1 MRRGLDEITGL
12 TGAQSR
18 QAYAIADMIG
28 SDGTASTTSV
38 LALFKGKDPRGAL
51 RQFKSRFNKVS
62 GDELEF
68 VFDGRKRDGVWFT
81 GTDPLAQELS
91 ERSEAQV
98 GRHSRDETVEA
109 YVVENDLYAPSARI
123 HISFSQKDGKLANDM
138 AELIEQQMRV
148 LLREKADLIVTR
160 CDGIPTGED
169 REKTLDRW
177 VEEANTAVVL
187 LSPDY
192 LDESAERDRVASH
205 FPHPVIVKLKALP
218 DGASFAPFDPCDIAA
233 PHIVQE
239 TRGSSSRSKIAQIVI
254 LHIHRILCNEI
265 DDLGG
270 PARPDELVHPDFFAQ
285 RLFEHARLS
294 NETTFVSSHAQ
305 VGAFEEAVDWG
316 DSAEFARAAVVS
328 RNAIPAMGRLI
339 EWANNREDKDPGL
352 CALLGDLG
360 TGKTTTS
367 ILLTRELLAR
377 RKDGQDVPLPIYF
390 DLRDLD
396 VDRLPDF
403 GLRSML
409 EQMLRQSSPTPIDV
423 DRALEII
430 SAERCL
436 VVFDGLDE
444 VLVHLE
450 EGAGQRLARGLLQ
463 TLTLAAPENNS
474 DIRLMLTCRSQ
485 YFRSVREEFSFFSG
499 QNRERV
505 RGEDYLVLTMLP
517 FNEDQILEY
526 LERNVPGSD
535 PHRLLDTIR
544 SVHDLHSL
552 AQQPVLLAMIR
563 EVLPEV
569 EAALADGRR
578 FRSVDLYERF
588 VNRWLERDDGKHTL
602 LPEHKCQLMS
612 RLAREVWV
620 SGRRTWSAKWMEQWL
635 LGFLHEHPEMERD
648 YSARMPTQWKQDF
661 RTATFLS
668 RRGNDF
674 AFAHS
679 SLLEYFLARSMADA
693 LLTDDRSE
701 SFTAWDIPRPSQESL
716 NFFGEILDG
725 LNDVDCQRALKRL
738 AKVAHSGSPR
748 ARAAVLAYILLAR
761 SKRFPIISTRA
772 LNLSSTDL
780 RHWELGTEAE
790 PLDLTG
796 VPFTEAR
803 LDDAVLTRVRLDR
816 TNAAD
821 ASFLRA
827 RLIKCSLIKAS
838 LENCN
843 LSGTVFRQCNL
854 TDIDIRGAIFH
865 RTQLLFSH
873 PIIEGDGVLIAPA
886 PAPVGNTPR
895 TLMTYPGLNMVARV
909 VWSPDG
915 TRFLT
920 TDDNG
925 VRTWDAATGETTQTL
940 TTNWTRSAAWSPDGT
955 RILTTG
961 PHGVHM
967 WDTTTGRTTQTL
979 TTDRTNSA
987 AWSPDGTRILTTGP
1001 HGVHMWDT
1009 TTGRTTQTL
1018 TTNSTFSAVWS
1029 PDGTRILTADDNG
1042 VHMWD
1047 TVTGE
1052 TTQTLT
1058 TDRTNSAVWSPDGTR
1073 ILTADD
1079 NGVHMW
1085 DTVTGETTQTLTTDR
1100 TNSAVW
1106 SPDGTRILTT
1116 GRGGVHMWDTVTGR
1130 TTQTLTTN
1138 STFSAVWSP
1147 DGTRILTTGLLG
1159 VHMWDAATG
1168 ETTQTLTTDTNWTN
1182 SAVWSPDGTRILTA
1196 DDNGVHM
1203 WDAATGE
1210 TTQTLT
1216 TDTNWTNSAVW
1227 SPDGTRI
1234 LTTGPHGVHM
1244 WDAATGETTQT
1255 LTTDTNWTNSAVW
1268 SPDGTRIL
1276 TTGPHGVH
1284 MWDAATGET
1293 TQTLTTDTNWT
1304 NSAAWSPDG
1313 TRILTADDNGVH
1325 MWDATTGETTQTLTT
1340 NWIESAAWS
1349 PDGTRIL
1356 TTDDNGVRT
1365 WDATTGETTQSLTT
1379 NWIESAAWSP
1389 DGTHI
1394 LTTGRGGVH
1403 MWDATTGR
1411 TTQTLTTDRT
1421 NSAVWSPDGTRI
1433 LTTGP
1438 HGVHMWDATTG
1449 QPFGIRIDLLPKGA
1463 LLVRDATTLE
1473 IIGASTNAWRWLGY
1487 EVMVDGQMTRL
1498 PAELNGP
1505 LPPLPRA
1512 DS

>member
-28 SDGTASTTSV
+28 SDGTASTASV
-38 LALFKGKDPRGAL
+38 LALFEGKDPRGAL

-62 GDELEF
+62 GDELKF
-68 VFDGRKRDGVWFT
+68 AFDGRKKDGVWFT

-109 YVVENDLYAPSARI
+109 YVVENDPYAPDVRI
-123 HISFSQKDGKLANDM
+123 HISFSQNDGKLANDM

-148 LLREKADLIVTR
+148 LLREKADLTVTR
-160 CDGIPTGED
+160 SDDIPTGED

-177 VEEANTAVVL
+177 VREANIAVVL
-187 LSPDY
+187 LSPGY
-192 LDESAERDRVASH
+192 LNEPAERDRVASH
-205 FPHPVIVKLKALP
+205 FPHPVIVKLKDPPEGALP
-218 DGASFAPFDPCDIAA
+218 IPFDGHDIVA
-233 PHIVQE
+233 PRTVQE
-239 TRGSSSRSKIAQIVI
+239 TRGSSRSEIAQIAAV
-254 LHIHRILCNEI
+254 HIHRILCNEI
-265 DDLGG
+265 DDPGG
-270 PARPDELVHPDFFAQ
+270 IVRPDSFAQ

-294 NETTFVSSHAQ
+294 NEMAFVSSHAQ
-305 VGAFEEAVDWG
+305 VGSFEEAADRG
-316 DSAEFARAAVVS
+316 DSTEFARTAIVS
-328 RNAIPAMGRLI
+328 RNATPAMDRLI
-339 EWANNREDKDPGL
+339 EWANNREEKAPGL

-450 EGAGQRLARGLLQ
+450 EGAGQRLTRGLLQ

-474 DIRLMLTCRSQ
+474 GIRLMLTCRSQ
-485 YFRSVREEFSFFSG
+485 YFRSVREEFAFFSG

-505 RGEDYLVLTMLP
+505 RSEDYLVLTMLP

-526 LERNVPGSD
+526 LERNVPGFD

-544 SVHDLHSL
+544 SVHDLRSL

-563 EVLPEV
+563 EVLPDV
-569 EAALADGRR
+569 EAALADGHR

-620 SGRRTWSAKWMEQWL
+620 SGRRTWSAKWMEHWL
-635 LGFLHEHPEMERD
+635 LIFLNKHPEMELE
-648 YSARMPTQWKQDF
+648 YSSRTPAQWKQDF

-679 SLLEYFLARSMADA
+679 SLLEYFLAISMADA
-693 LLTDDRSE
+693 LLADDEDE
-701 SFTAWDIPRPSQESL
+701 SLTAWDIPRPSQESL
-716 NFFGEILDG
+716 TFFGEILDG
-725 LNDVDCQRALKRL
+725 LNNVDRQRALERL
-738 AKVAHSGSPR
+738 AEVAHSGSPR

-780 RHWELGTEAE
+780 RHWELGTKAE

-816 TNAAD
+816 TDATD

-854 TDIDIRGAIFH
+854 TNIDIRGAIFH

-895 TLMTYPGLNMVARV
+895 ALMTYPGLNMVARV

-925 VRTWDAATGETTQTL
+925 VRTWDATTGETTQTL
-940 TTNWTRSAAWSPDGT
+940 TTDP
-955 RILTTG
+955 
-961 PHGVHM
+961 
-967 WDTTTGRTTQTL
+967 
-979 TTDRTNSA
+979 TNSA
-987 AWSPDGTRILTTGP
+987 AWSPDGT
-1001 HGVHMWDT
+1001 H
-1009 TTGRTTQTL
+1009 
-1018 TTNSTFSAVWS
+1018 
-1029 PDGTRILTADDNG
+1029 ILTA
-1042 VHMWD
+1042 
-1047 TVTGE
+1047 
-1052 TTQTLT
+1052 
-1058 TDRTNSAVWSPDGTR
+1058 
-1073 ILTADD
+1073 
-1079 NGVHMW
+1079 
-1085 DTVTGETTQTLTTDR
+1085 
-1100 TNSAVW
+1100 
-1106 SPDGTRILTT
+1106 
-1116 GRGGVHMWDTVTGR
+1116 
-1130 TTQTLTTN
+1130 
-1138 STFSAVWSP
+1138 
-1147 DGTRILTTGLLG
+1147 GL
-1159 VHMWDAATG
+1159 
-1168 ETTQTLTTDTNWTN
+1168 
-1182 SAVWSPDGTRILTA
+1182 
-1196 DDNGVHM
+1196 
-1203 WDAATGE
+1203 
-1210 TTQTLT
+1210 
-1216 TDTNWTNSAVW
+1216 
-1227 SPDGTRI
+1227 
-1234 LTTGPHGVHM
+1234 HG
-1244 WDAATGETTQT
+1244 A
-1255 LTTDTNWTNSAVW
+1255 
-1268 SPDGTRIL
+1268 R
-1276 TTGPHGVH
+1276 
-1284 MWDAATGET
+1284 
-1293 TQTLTTDTNWT
+1293 
-1304 NSAAWSPDG
+1304 
-1313 TRILTADDNGVH
+1313 
-1325 MWDATTGETTQTLTT
+1325 MWDATTGETTHTLTT

-1356 TTDDNGVRT
+1356 TTGPHGVRT
-1365 WDATTGETTQSLTT
+1365 WDATTGETT
-1379 NWIESAAWSP
+1379 
-1389 DGTHI
+1389 H
-1394 LTTGRGGVH
+1394 
-1403 MWDATTGR
+1403 
-1411 TTQTLTTDRT
+1411 TLTTDR
-1421 NSAVWSPDGTRI
+1421 NFSAAWSPDGTRI

-1438 HGVHMWDATTG
+1438 YGARMWDATTG
-1449 QPFGIRIDLLPKGA
+1449 QPLGIRIDLLPEGA
-1463 LLVRDATTLE
+1463 LLVRDAATLE
-1473 IIGASTNAWRWLGY
+1473 LIGASPNAWRWLGY

-1498 PAELNGP
+1498 PAEINGP
-1505 LPPLPRA
+1505 LPPLLRA

>member
-1 MRRGLDEITGL
+1 MSTASSTPHRRPLSAAAVRRSLDEITGL

-38 LALFKGKDPRGAL
+38 LSLFEGKDPRSAL
-51 RQFKSRFNKVS
+51 HQFKNSFNKAS
-62 GDELEF
+62 GDELKF
-68 VFDGRKRDGVWFT
+68 VFDGRKNDGAWFT
-81 GTDPLAQELS
+81 GTDSLAQELS

-109 YVVENDLYAPSARI
+109 YVVENDPYVPSARI

-138 AELIEQQMRV
+138 AESIEQQMRA
-148 LLREKADLIVTR
+148 LLREKADLTVTR
-160 CDGIPTGED
+160 SDVIPTGEN
-169 REKTLDRW
+169 REETLDHW
-177 VEEANTAVVL
+177 VEEANAAVVL

-192 LDESAERDRVASH
+192 LNESAERDRVASH

-218 DGASFAPFDPCDIAA
+218 DGAPFVPFDPCDIVA

-239 TRGSSSRSKIAQIVI
+239 TRGSSSRSEIAQIVTS
-254 LHIHRILCNEI
+254 HIHRILRNEI

-285 RLFEHARLS
+285 RLFEHAPLN
-294 NETTFVSSHAQ
+294 NEIAFVSPLAQ
-305 VGAFEEAVDWG
+305 EGKFKEAVDQS
-316 DSAEFARAAVVS
+316 DSTKPALA

-463 TLTLAAPENNS
+463 TLALAAPENNS

-693 LLTDDRSE
+693 LLADGEGE
-701 SFTAWDIPRPSQESL
+701 SLTAWDIPRPSQESL

-748 ARAAVLAYILLAR
+748 ARAAVLAYILLAG
-761 SKRFPIISTRA
+761 SKKFPIISTRA

-816 TNAAD
+816 TDAAGV
-821 ASFLRA
+821 SFLRA
-827 RLIKCSLIKAS
+827 RLTKCSLIKAS
-838 LENCN
+838 LESCN
-843 LSGTVFRQCNL
+843 LSGTIFRQCNL
-854 TDIDIRGAIFH
+854 TDIDIRGATFH
-865 RTQLLFSH
+865 LTQLLFSH

-886 PAPVGNTPR
+886 PAPIGNTPR
-895 TLMTYPGLNMVARV
+895 TLTTYPGLSMVARV

-915 TRFLT
+915 TSF
-920 TDDNG
+920 
-925 VRTWDAATGETTQTL
+925 
-940 TTNWTRSAAWSPDGT
+940 
-955 RILTTG
+955 
-961 PHGVHM
+961 
-967 WDTTTGRTTQTL
+967 
-979 TTDRTNSA
+979 
-987 AWSPDGTRILTTGP
+987 
-1001 HGVHMWDT
+1001 
-1009 TTGRTTQTL
+1009 
-1018 TTNSTFSAVWS
+1018 
-1029 PDGTRILTADDNG
+1029 
-1042 VHMWD
+1042 
-1047 TVTGE
+1047 
-1052 TTQTLT
+1052 
-1058 TDRTNSAVWSPDGTR
+1058 
-1073 ILTADD
+1073 
-1079 NGVHMW
+1079 
-1085 DTVTGETTQTLTTDR
+1085 
-1100 TNSAVW
+1100 
-1106 SPDGTRILTT
+1106 LTT
-1116 GRGGVHMWDTVTGR
+1116 GRG
-1130 TTQTLTTN
+1130 
-1138 STFSAVWSP
+1138 
-1147 DGTRILTTGLLG
+1147 
-1159 VHMWDAATG
+1159 
-1168 ETTQTLTTDTNWTN
+1168 
-1182 SAVWSPDGTRILTA
+1182 
-1196 DDNGVHM
+1196 
-1203 WDAATGE
+1203 
-1210 TTQTLT
+1210 
-1216 TDTNWTNSAVW
+1216 
-1227 SPDGTRI
+1227 
-1234 LTTGPHGVHM
+1234 
-1244 WDAATGETTQT
+1244 
-1255 LTTDTNWTNSAVW
+1255 
-1268 SPDGTRIL
+1268 
-1276 TTGPHGVH
+1276 
-1284 MWDAATGET
+1284 
-1293 TQTLTTDTNWT
+1293 
-1304 NSAAWSPDG
+1304 
-1313 TRILTADDNGVH
+1313 
-1325 MWDATTGETTQTLTT
+1325 
-1340 NWIESAAWS
+1340 
-1349 PDGTRIL
+1349 
-1356 TTDDNGVRT
+1356 
-1365 WDATTGETTQSLTT
+1365 
-1379 NWIESAAWSP
+1379 
-1389 DGTHI
+1389 
-1394 LTTGRGGVH
+1394 
-1403 MWDATTGR
+1403 
-1411 TTQTLTTDRT
+1411 
-1421 NSAVWSPDGTRI
+1421 
-1433 LTTGP
+1433 
-1438 HGVHMWDATTG
+1438 
-1449 QPFGIRIDLLPKGA
+1449 
-1463 LLVRDATTLE
+1463 
-1473 IIGASTNAWRWLGY
+1473 
-1487 EVMVDGQMTRL
+1487 
-1498 PAELNGP
+1498 
-1505 LPPLPRA
+1505 
-1512 DS
+1512 

>member
-1 MRRGLDEITGL
+1 
-12 TGAQSR
+12 
-18 QAYAIADMIG
+18 MIG
-28 SDGTASTTSV
+28 SDGTASTINV
-38 LALFKGKDPRGAL
+38 LTLFEGKDPRGAL
-51 RQFKSRFNKVS
+51 RQFKSRFNKVPE
-62 GDELEF
+62 GELEL

-109 YVVENDLYAPSARI
+109 YVVENDPYAPGVRI
-123 HISFSQKDGKLANDM
+123 HISFSQKDGKQANDM
-138 AELIEQQMRV
+138 AELIEQQMRA
-148 LLREKADLIVTR
+148 LLREKADLTVTR
-160 CDGIPTGED
+160 SDGVPAGEN
-169 REKTLDRW
+169 REETLDRW
-177 VEEANTAVVL
+177 VREANTAVVL

-205 FPHPVIVKLKALP
+205 FPHPVIVKFKALP
-218 DGASFAPFDPCDIAA
+218 DGASFAPFDPCDIVS
-233 PHIVQE
+233 PRTVQE
-239 TRGSSSRSKIAQIVI
+239 IRGSYSRSEIAQIVTSH
-254 LHIHRILCNEI
+254 LHRILCNEV
-265 DDLGG
+265 DDPGG
-270 PARPDELVHPDFFAQ
+270 LVRPDSFAQ

-294 NETTFVSSHAQ
+294 NETAFVSSHAQ

-339 EWANNREDKDPGL
+339 EWANNREENAPGL

-377 RKDGQDVPLPIYF
+377 RKDGQDAPLPIYF

-450 EGAGQRLARGLLQ
+450 EGAGQRLTRGLLQ

-474 DIRLMLTCRSQ
+474 DTRLMLTCRSQ
-485 YFRSVREEFSFFSG
+485 YFRSVREEFAFFSG

-505 RGEDYLVLTMLP
+505 RGDDYLVLTMLP

-526 LERNVPGSD
+526 LERNVLGSD

-544 SVHDLHSL
+544 SVHDLRSL

-563 EVLPEV
+563 EVLPDV

-588 VNRWLERDDGKHTL
+588 VNRWLERDNGKHTL

-635 LGFLHEHPEMERD
+635 LVFLNKHPEMELD
-648 YSARMPTQWKQDF
+648 YSSRTPAQWKQDF

-716 NFFGEILDG
+716 TFFGEILDG
-725 LNDVDCQRALKRL
+725 LNNVDRQRALERL
-738 AKVAHSGSPR
+738 AEAAHSGSPR
-748 ARAAVLAYILLAR
+748 ARATVLAYILIAR
-761 SKRFPIISTRA
+761 SKKFPIISTQA

-790 PLDLTG
+790 PLNLTG

-816 TNAAD
+816 TDATG

-827 RLIKCSLIKAS
+827 RFTKCSLIKSS
-838 LENCN
+838 LERCN
-843 LSGTVFRQCNL
+843 LSGTIFRQCNL

-873 PIIEGDGVLIAPA
+873 PIIEGDRVLIAPA
-886 PAPVGNTPR
+886 PAPIGNTPR
-895 TLMTYPGLNMVARV
+895 TLTTYPGLNLV
-909 VWSPDG
+909 DC
-915 TRFLT
+915 
-920 TDDNG
+920 
-925 VRTWDAATGETTQTL
+925 
-940 TTNWTRSAAWSPDGT
+940 
-955 RILTTG
+955 
-961 PHGVHM
+961 
-967 WDTTTGRTTQTL
+967 
-979 TTDRTNSA
+979 
-987 AWSPDGTRILTTGP
+987 
-1001 HGVHMWDT
+1001 
-1009 TTGRTTQTL
+1009 
-1018 TTNSTFSAVWS
+1018 
-1029 PDGTRILTADDNG
+1029 
-1042 VHMWD
+1042 
-1047 TVTGE
+1047 
-1052 TTQTLT
+1052 
-1058 TDRTNSAVWSPDGTR
+1058 
-1073 ILTADD
+1073 
-1079 NGVHMW
+1079 
-1085 DTVTGETTQTLTTDR
+1085 
-1100 TNSAVW
+1100 AVW

-1116 GRGGVHMWDTVTGR
+1116 DDNGVR
-1130 TTQTLTTN
+1130 
-1138 STFSAVWSP
+1138 
-1147 DGTRILTTGLLG
+1147 
-1159 VHMWDAATG
+1159 MWDATTG
-1168 ETTQTLTTDTNWTN
+1168 ETTQTLTTTNWTN

-1196 DDNGVHM
+1196 GRGGV
-1203 WDAATGE
+1203 
-1210 TTQTLT
+1210 
-1216 TDTNWTNSAVW
+1216 
-1227 SPDGTRI
+1227 R
-1234 LTTGPHGVHM
+1234 
-1244 WDAATGETTQT
+1244 
-1255 LTTDTNWTNSAVW
+1255 
-1268 SPDGTRIL
+1268 
-1276 TTGPHGVH
+1276 
-1284 MWDAATGET
+1284 
-1293 TQTLTTDTNWT
+1293 
-1304 NSAAWSPDG
+1304 
-1313 TRILTADDNGVH
+1313 

-1340 NWIESAAWS
+1340 DSTRSAVWSPDGTRILTADNKGAHIWDATTGETTQTLTTDWTDSAVWS

-1356 TTDDNGVRT
+1356 TTDDNGARI
-1365 WDATTGETTQSLTT
+1365 WDATTGETTQT
-1379 NWIESAAWSP
+1379 
-1389 DGTHI
+1389 
-1394 LTTGRGGVH
+1394 LTTG
-1403 MWDATTGR
+1403 W
-1411 TTQTLTTDRT
+1411 TD
-1421 NSAVWSPDGTRI
+1421 SAVWSPDGTRI
-1433 LTTGP
+1433 LTADNKGARI
-1438 HGVHMWDATTG
+1438 WDATTG
-1449 QPFGIRIDLLPKGA
+1449 QPLGICIDLLPEGA
-1463 LLVRDATTLE
+1463 LLVRDAATLKV
-1473 IIGASTNAWRWLGY
+1473 IGASSDAWRWLGY

-1498 PAELNGP
+1498 PAEINGP

>member
-1 MRRGLDEITGL
+1 MSTASSTPHRRPLSAAAVRRSLDEITGL

-38 LALFKGKDPRGAL
+38 LALFEGKDPRGAL

-68 VFDGRKRDGVWFT
+68 VFDGRKRDGVWFA
-81 GTDPLAQELS
+81 GIDPLAQELS
-91 ERSEAQV
+91 ERSEVQV
-98 GRHSRDETVEA
+98 GRHPRDETVEA
-109 YVVENDLYAPSARI
+109 YVVENDPYAPGARI

-138 AELIEQQMRV
+138 AESIEQQMRA
-148 LLREKADLIVTR
+148 LLREKADLTVTR
-160 CDGIPTGED
+160 SDGVPTGEN

-177 VEEANTAVVL
+177 VKEANTAVVL

-192 LDESAERDRVASH
+192 INESAERDRVASH
-205 FPHPVIVKLKALP
+205 FHHPVIVKLKALP
-218 DGASFAPFDPCDIAA
+218 DGAPFAPFDPHDIVA
-233 PHIVQE
+233 PRTVQE
-239 TRGSSSRSKIAQIVI
+239 TRGSHSRSEIARIVAA
-254 LHIHRILCNEI
+254 HIHRILRNEI
-265 DDLGG
+265 DDPGG
-270 PARPDELVHPDFFAQ
+270 LVRPDLFAQ
-285 RLFEHARLS
+285 RLLKHARLS
-294 NETTFVSSHAQ
+294 NETAFVSSHAQ

-316 DSAEFARAAVVS
+316 DSAEFAQTTVVS

-339 EWANNREDKDPGL
+339 EWANNREEKAPGL

-377 RKDGQDVPLPIYF
+377 RKDGEDAPLPIYF

-450 EGAGQRLARGLLQ
+450 ESAGQRLTRGLLQ

-517 FNEDQILEY
+517 FNEDQVLEY

-544 SVHDLHSL
+544 SVHDLRSL

-563 EVLPEV
+563 EVLPDV

-679 SLLEYFLARSMADA
+679 SLLEYFLARSIADA
-693 LLTDDRSE
+693 LLADDEGE
-701 SFTAWDIPRPSQESL
+701 SLTAWDIPRPSQESL
-716 NFFGEILDG
+716 TFFGEILDG
-725 LNDVDCQRALKRL
+725 LNDVDHQRALEQL
-738 AKVAHSGSPR
+738 VEVAHSGSPR

-816 TNAAD
+816 TDATD

-827 RLIKCSLIKAS
+827 RLIECSLIKAS

-854 TDIDIRGAIFH
+854 TDIDIRGTIFH

-915 TRFLT
+915 TR
-920 TDDNG
+920 
-925 VRTWDAATGETTQTL
+925 
-940 TTNWTRSAAWSPDGT
+940 
-955 RILTTG
+955 
-961 PHGVHM
+961 
-967 WDTTTGRTTQTL
+967 
-979 TTDRTNSA
+979 
-987 AWSPDGTRILTTGP
+987 
-1001 HGVHMWDT
+1001 
-1009 TTGRTTQTL
+1009 
-1018 TTNSTFSAVWS
+1018 
-1029 PDGTRILTADDNG
+1029 
-1042 VHMWD
+1042 
-1047 TVTGE
+1047 
-1052 TTQTLT
+1052 
-1058 TDRTNSAVWSPDGTR
+1058 
-1073 ILTADD
+1073 
-1079 NGVHMW
+1079 
-1085 DTVTGETTQTLTTDR
+1085 
-1100 TNSAVW
+1100 
-1106 SPDGTRILTT
+1106 
-1116 GRGGVHMWDTVTGR
+1116 
-1130 TTQTLTTN
+1130 
-1138 STFSAVWSP
+1138 
-1147 DGTRILTTGLLG
+1147 
-1159 VHMWDAATG
+1159 
-1168 ETTQTLTTDTNWTN
+1168 
-1182 SAVWSPDGTRILTA
+1182 
-1196 DDNGVHM
+1196 
-1203 WDAATGE
+1203 
-1210 TTQTLT
+1210 
-1216 TDTNWTNSAVW
+1216 
-1227 SPDGTRI
+1227 
-1234 LTTGPHGVHM
+1234 
-1244 WDAATGETTQT
+1244 
-1255 LTTDTNWTNSAVW
+1255 
-1268 SPDGTRIL
+1268 
-1276 TTGPHGVH
+1276 
-1284 MWDAATGET
+1284 
-1293 TQTLTTDTNWT
+1293 
-1304 NSAAWSPDG
+1304 
-1313 TRILTADDNGVH
+1313 
-1325 MWDATTGETTQTLTT
+1325 
-1340 NWIESAAWS
+1340 
-1349 PDGTRIL
+1349 IL

-1365 WDATTGETTQSLTT
+1365 WDATTGETTQ
-1379 NWIESAAWSP
+1379 
-1389 DGTHI
+1389 
-1394 LTTGRGGVH
+1394 
-1403 MWDATTGR
+1403 
-1411 TTQTLTTDRT
+1411 TLTTDRT
-1421 NSAVWSPDGTRI
+1421 NSAAWSPDGTRI

-1449 QPFGIRIDLLPKGA
+1449 QPFGIRIDLLPEGA
-1463 LLVRDATTLE
+1463 LVVRDAATLKV
-1473 IIGASTNAWRWLGY
+1473 IGASSEAWRWLGY
-1487 EVMVDGQMTRL
+1487 EVVVDGKMTRL
-1498 PAELNGP
+1498 PAEINGP
-1505 LPPLPRA
+1505 LPPLSGA
-1512 DS
+1512 DF

>member
-1 MRRGLDEITGL
+1 MSTAPSTPYRRPLSAAAVRRSLDEITGL

-38 LALFKGKDPRGAL
+38 LALFEGKDPRSAL

-62 GDELEF
+62 GGELEF

-81 GTDPLAQELS
+81 GADPLAQELS

-109 YVVENDLYAPSARI
+109 YVVENDPYAPGARI
-123 HISFSQKDGKLANDM
+123 HISFSQKDGKLANNM
-138 AELIEQQMRV
+138 AESIEQQMRA
-148 LLREKADLIVTR
+148 LLREKADLTVTR
-160 CDGIPTGED
+160 SDGIPTGED

-177 VEEANTAVVL
+177 VEEANAAVVL

-192 LDESAERDRVASH
+192 LNESAERDRVASH

-218 DGASFAPFDPCDIAA
+218 DGASFAPFDPCHIVA

-239 TRGSSSRSKIAQIVI
+239 TRGSSSRSKIAQIVTSR
-254 LHIHRILCNEI
+254 LHQILCDEI

-270 PARPDELVHPDFFAQ
+270 PARPNELVHPDFFAQ
-285 RLFEHARLS
+285 RLFERARLS

-305 VGAFEEAVDWG
+305 VGAFEEAVNWG
-316 DSAEFARAAVVS
+316 DSAEFARTAVVS

-339 EWANNREDKDPGL
+339 EWVNNREDKAPGL

-396 VDRLPDF
+396 VDRLSDF

-450 EGAGQRLARGLLQ
+450 ESAGQRLARGLLQ
-463 TLTLAAPENNS
+463 TLALTAPENNS

-499 QNRERV
+499 QNREHV

-544 SVHDLHSL
+544 SVHDLRSL

-563 EVLPEV
+563 EVLPDV
-569 EAALADGRR
+569 EATLADGRR

-602 LPEHKCQLMS
+602 LPEHKCRLMS

-620 SGRRTWSAKWMEQWL
+620 SGRRTWSAEWMEKWL
-635 LGFLHEHPEMERD
+635 LVFLNKHPEMELD
-648 YSARMPTQWKQDF
+648 YSSRMPTQWKQDF

-693 LLTDDRSE
+693 LLADDEGE
-701 SFTAWDIPRPSQESL
+701 SLTAWNIPRPSQESL

-738 AKVAHSGSPR
+738 AEVAHSGSPR
-748 ARAAVLAYILLAR
+748 ARAAVLAYVLLAG
-761 SKRFPIISTRA
+761 SKKFPIISTQA

-803 LDDAVLTRVRLDR
+803 LDDAVLTRVRLDH
-816 TNAAD
+816 TDAAGV
-821 ASFLRA
+821 SFLRA
-827 RLIKCSLIKAS
+827 RLTKCSLIKTS
-838 LENCN
+838 LESCN
-843 LSGTVFRQCNL
+843 LSGTIFRQCNL
-854 TDIDIRGAIFH
+854 TDIDIRRATFH

-895 TLMTYPGLNMVARV
+895 ILTTYPGLKMVNCAA
-909 VWSPDG
+909 WSPDG

-925 VRTWDAATGETTQTL
+925 VR
-940 TTNWTRSAAWSPDGT
+940 
-955 RILTTG
+955 
-961 PHGVHM
+961 
-967 WDTTTGRTTQTL
+967 
-979 TTDRTNSA
+979 
-987 AWSPDGTRILTTGP
+987 
-1001 HGVHMWDT
+1001 
-1009 TTGRTTQTL
+1009 
-1018 TTNSTFSAVWS
+1018 
-1029 PDGTRILTADDNG
+1029 
-1042 VHMWD
+1042 
-1047 TVTGE
+1047 
-1052 TTQTLT
+1052 
-1058 TDRTNSAVWSPDGTR
+1058 
-1073 ILTADD
+1073 
-1079 NGVHMW
+1079 
-1085 DTVTGETTQTLTTDR
+1085 
-1100 TNSAVW
+1100 
-1106 SPDGTRILTT
+1106 
-1116 GRGGVHMWDTVTGR
+1116 
-1130 TTQTLTTN
+1130 
-1138 STFSAVWSP
+1138 
-1147 DGTRILTTGLLG
+1147 
-1159 VHMWDAATG
+1159 
-1168 ETTQTLTTDTNWTN
+1168 
-1182 SAVWSPDGTRILTA
+1182 
-1196 DDNGVHM
+1196 
-1203 WDAATGE
+1203 
-1210 TTQTLT
+1210 
-1216 TDTNWTNSAVW
+1216 
-1227 SPDGTRI
+1227 
-1234 LTTGPHGVHM
+1234 
-1244 WDAATGETTQT
+1244 
-1255 LTTDTNWTNSAVW
+1255 
-1268 SPDGTRIL
+1268 
-1276 TTGPHGVH
+1276 
-1284 MWDAATGET
+1284 
-1293 TQTLTTDTNWT
+1293 
-1304 NSAAWSPDG
+1304 
-1313 TRILTADDNGVH
+1313 

-1340 NWIESAAWS
+1340 
-1349 PDGTRIL
+1349 D
-1356 TTDDNGVRT
+1356 TD
-1365 WDATTGETTQSLTT
+1365 WT
-1379 NWIESAAWSP
+1379 NSAAWSP

-1394 LTTGRGGVH
+1394 LTTGRGGVRT
-1403 MWDATTGR
+1403 WDATTGE
-1411 TTQTLTTDRT
+1411 TTQTLTT
-1421 NSAVWSPDGTRI
+1421 NSTFSAAWSPDGTHI
-1433 LTTGP
+1433 LTTGLL
-1438 HGVHMWDATTG
+1438 GVHMWDATTG

-1473 IIGASTNAWRWLGY
+1473 IIGASPNAWRWLGY
-1487 EVMVDGQMTRL
+1487 EVMMDGQMTRL